1 MFEIDDNIEVQSKR
15 FIKKLN
21 RVLHKCFK
29 KIQIKSTYNCK
40 IYKLFT
46 KRNNLRRLKN
56 ADNKQKKELDRVEA
70 ELAKEMYEILKDE
83 VEKVKSN

>member
-1 MFEIDDNIEVQSKR
+1 MSKR

-29 KIQIKSTYNCK
+29 KIRIKSTYNCK
-40 IYKLFT
+40 IDELFT
-46 KRNNLRRLKN
+46 KRNHLRRLKS
-56 ADNKQKKELDRVEA
+56 ADDKQKKELDRVEA
-70 ELAKEMYEILKDE
+70 ELAEDMYEILKDE